1 MKLST
6 EDWDL
11 RKEADAGSLQWYCML
26 RALSDFEISSTLSDL
41 SISITGQYTIM
52 SDSAANK
59 FDVDAKFDWENYMA
73 QRPDYTASNF
83 YDLVWAYH
91 ERHSDRY
98 ALAHDV
104 GTGPGNVA
112 EVLAK
117 RFQRVIASD
126 PSQLHINTAARRI
139 NNPSVIYKQCRA
151 EDLVNAIDPNDLG
164 QADLVTAA
172 ECIPLMHA
180 EQAMSVFE
188 QLLRPG
194 GTVAIWFYGR
204 PIFAGKGQE
213 KSQAIYDRLIGKAF
227 ERVLPIKGSPM
238 AKSFVTMASWLDV
251 VPFSHENWSG
261 VERIKWNNDRPMSF
275 LDEQYSDFEVKYES
289 AVDPADKIEERK
301 DRDFWAKEDCGIEW
315 VKGFINAQWPW
326 KTTDDDIGAQMEPM
340 YEELETA
347 MGGKGSKTK
356 IAWPV
361 VLLLATR
368 K

>member
-1 MKLST
+1 
-6 EDWDL
+6 
-11 RKEADAGSLQWYCML
+11 ML
-26 RALSDFEISSTLSDL
+26 RVPSDLKVSNILSDL
-41 SISITGQYTIM
+41 STSISGQHTTM
-52 SDSAANK
+52 SDPASNK

-91 ERHSDRY
+91 ERHSDHY
-98 ALAHDV
+98 VLAHDI

-117 RFQRVIASD
+117 RFERVIASD
-126 PSQLHINTAARRI
+126 PSPLHINTAERRI
-139 NNPSVIYKQCRA
+139 NNPAVIYKHCRA
-151 EDLVNAIDPNDLG
+151 EDLVNTIDPNDVG
-164 QADLVTAA
+164 KADLVTVA

-180 EQAMSVFE
+180 EQAMTVFGR
-188 QLLRPG
+188 LLRPG

-204 PIFAGKGQE
+204 PIFAAQGQE

-227 ERVLPIKGSPM
+227 ERVLPMKGSPM
-238 AKSFVTMASWLDV
+238 AGSMITMASWLDV
-251 VPFSHENWSG
+251 IPFSQDIWSD
-261 VERIKWNNDRPMSF
+261 VERIKWNPDKPMSF
-275 LDEQYSDFEVKYES
+275 LDEQYFDFEVKYES
-289 AVDPADKIEERK
+289 AVGPADKIEERK
-301 DRDFWAKEDCGIEW
+301 DRNFWAKEDCGIEW

-326 KTTDDDIGAQMEPM
+326 KTTDDDIGAQMAPM

-347 MGGKGSKTK
+347 MGGKGSRTT

-368 K
+368 R

>member
-1 MKLST
+1 MRLLTKA
-6 EDWDL
+6 WDTK
-11 RKEADAGSLQWYCML
+11 KEADAGSLQLYCML
-26 RALSDFEISSTLSDL
+26 RVLSDLEISNILSDL
-41 SISITGQYTIM
+41 STSITGRQITM
-52 SDSAANK
+52 SDPASNK

-73 QRPDYTASNF
+73 QRPDYTASEF

-98 ALAHDV
+98 VLAHDI

-117 RFQRVIASD
+117 RFERVIASD
-126 PSQLHINTAARRI
+126 PSQLHINTAERRI
-139 NNPSVIYKQCRA
+139 NDASVIYKHCRA
-151 EDLVNAIDPNDLG
+151 EDLVNAINPNDLG
-164 QADLVTAA
+164 KADLVTVA

-180 EQAMSVFE
+180 EQAMPVFAK
-188 QLLRPG
+188 LLRPG

-204 PIFAGKGQE
+204 PIFAEKGQE
-213 KSQAIYDRLIGKAF
+213 KSQAIYDRIVGKAF
-227 ERVLPIKGSPM
+227 ERVFPLKGSPM
-238 AKSFVTMASWLDV
+238 AKSFVTITSWLDV
-251 VPFSHENWSG
+251 IPFSHELWSD
-261 VERIKWNNDRPMSF
+261 VERIKWNNDRPISF
-275 LDEQYSDFEVKYES
+275 LDEQYFDFEVKYES
-289 AVDPADKIEERK
+289 AVGSADKIEERK

-315 VKGFINAQWPW
+315 VRSFINAQWPW

-347 MGGKGSKTK
+347 MGGKGSRTT

-368 K
+368 R